1 MHYRLK
7 FLSLATLVLSLS
19 LPVGVAES
27 QTRGNVQT
35 TLTAQAQ
42 TNQERKDEALRL
54 SQLGVQQLNTGQFQE
69 ALKTFEQA
77 LAIVKQI
84 GDTAGEGTTINNIGA
99 VYKNLGQYAKALE
112 FYQQAL
118 AIFKQIGYTAG
129 EGTTLN
135 NIGEVYQGLGQYTK
149 ALEFYQQALAI
160 AKQIGD
166 TAGEGTT
173 LSNIGGAYHGLGQ
186 YTKALEFYQQA
197 LVIFKQIGDTA
208 GEGTTLNNIGE
219 VYRNLGQYAKALEFY
234 QQALV
239 IVKQIGNTALEGTI
253 LNNIGLVYNSLG
265 QYAKALE
272 VFQQALVIFKQ
283 IVYTAGEGRTLN
295 NIGEVYRNRGQY
307 AKALEFYQQALVIV
321 KQIGDTGGEART
333 LNNVGLLYRNLGQY
347 AKALEVFQ
355 QALTIAKQIG
365 DTALEGATL
374 SNIGA
379 AYQGLGQYAKALE
392 FYQQALTIA
401 KQIGDTAVEGTT
413 LNNIGE
419 VYRNLGQNAKALEF
433 YQQALTIAKQIGD
446 TAVEGTTLNNIGEV
460 YRNLGQ
466 NAKALEFYQ
475 QALTIAKQIGD
486 TAVESTTLNNIGLVY
501 NSLGRY
507 ADAEKTLF
515 AAIEVL
521 ESLRTKTLSDDQK
534 ISIFETQTQTYR
546 LLQQALIAQN
556 KINAALEISER
567 SRARA
572 FIELLASK
580 NSGNIDNQQ
589 AVKPPN
595 VEQIKQIAK
604 VQNATLVQYSVN
616 ESNLYI
622 WVIKPTGKIA
632 FKQVDL
638 KSLNTPLARLVNKSR
653 LSIGAGGRGI
663 KVEPKDES
671 SKKQNLQKLYEVLI
685 EPIASLLPT
694 NPDEHVIFI
703 PHDSLFL
710 VPFVALQDKDGKYL
724 IEKHTIL
731 TAPAIQV
738 LDLTHQQRQKVTGKD
753 VLVMGN
759 PIMPKVGIPPVQ
771 LQPLLGAEKEALTI
785 ANLFKI
791 KAITGKDATKAAF
804 KQKLSSARIIHLA
817 THGLL
822 DDADKSI
829 PSAIALAPT
838 SNDNGLLTPAEIFDL
853 KINAELVVLSAC
865 DTGRGAIT
873 GDGVVG
879 LSRSL
884 ITAGASS
891 VIVSLWAVPDSPTSE
906 LMTEFYQQWQKNPD
920 KAAALRNAMLI
931 TMKKHPQPRD
941 WAAFTLIGES

>member
-7 FLSLATLVLSLS
+7 SLSLATLVLSLS

-27 QTRGNVQT
+27 QIRGNVQT

-42 TNQERKDEALRL
+42 TAQERKDEALRL
-54 SQLGVQQLNTGQFQE
+54 NRLGVQQLNKGQFQE
-69 ALKTFEQA
+69 ALKTFEQVLVIVKKIGDTAGEGRTLNNIGEVYRNLEQYAKALEFFEQA
-77 LAIVKQI
+77 LAIAKQIGNTAGEGRTLNNIGLVYDNRGQYAKALEFYQQALAIGKQI
-84 GDTAGEGTTINNIGA
+84 GDTAGEGRTLNNIGG
-99 VYKNLGQYAKALE
+99 VYNNLGQYAKALE

-118 AIFKQIGYTAG
+118 AIGKQIGYTAG
-129 EGTTLN
+129 EGATLN
-135 NIGEVYQGLGQYTK
+135 NIGAVYRNLGQYAK
-149 ALEFYQQALAI
+149 ALEFHQQALAI
-160 AKQIGD
+160 RKQIGN
-166 TAGEGTT
+166 TAGEGAT
-173 LSNIGGAYHGLGQ
+173 LKS
-186 YTKALEFYQQA
+186 
-197 LVIFKQIGDTA
+197 
-208 GEGTTLNNIGE
+208 IGE

-234 QQALV
+234 QQALA
-239 IVKQIGNTALEGTI
+239 IIKQIGDI
-253 LNNIGLVYNSLG
+253 
-265 QYAKALE
+265 
-272 VFQQALVIFKQ
+272 
-283 IVYTAGEGRTLN
+283 AGEGATLN
-295 NIGEVYRNRGQY
+295 SIGAVYGDLGQY
-307 AKALEFYQQALVIV
+307 AKALEFYQQALVIG
-321 KQIGDTGGEART
+321 KQIG
-333 LNNVGLLYRNLGQY
+333 N
-347 AKALEVFQ
+347 
-355 QALTIAKQIG
+355 
-365 DTALEGATL
+365 TAGEGATL
-374 SNIGA
+374 NNIGA
-379 AYQGLGQYAKALE
+379 VYGDLGQYAKALE
-392 FYQQALTIA
+392 FYQQALAIG
-401 KQIGDTAVEGTT
+401 KQIGNTAGEGAT
-413 LNNIGE
+413 LNNIG
-419 VYRNLGQNAKALEF
+419 A
-433 YQQALTIAKQIGD
+433 
-446 TAVEGTTLNNIGEV
+446 
-460 YRNLGQ
+460 
-466 NAKALEFYQ
+466 
-475 QALTIAKQIGD
+475 
-486 TAVESTTLNNIGLVY
+486 VY
-501 NSLGRY
+501 NNLGRY

-515 AAIEVL
+515 TAIEVL
-521 ESLRTKTLSDDQK
+521 ESLRTQKLTDDQK

-556 KINAALEISER
+556 KTNTALEISER

-580 NSGNIDNQQ
+580 ISGNIDNQQ
-589 AVKPPN
+589 AIKPPN
-595 VEQIKQIAK
+595 IEQVKQIAK
-604 VQNATLVQYSVN
+604 AQNATLVEYSIN
-616 ESNLYI
+616 QSQLYI

-638 KSLNTPLARLVNKSR
+638 KSLNQSLTDLVNNSR
-653 LSIGAGGRGI
+653 ISIGTGGRGAI
-663 KVEPKDES
+663 NVNPTGKPVQ
-671 SKKQNLQKLYEVLI
+671 KQNLQKLHEILI
-685 EPIASLLPT
+685 EPIASLLST

-738 LDLTHQQRQKVTGKD
+738 LELTRQQRQKVMGKD

-771 LQPLLGAEKEALTI
+771 LNPLLGAEKEAVTV
-785 ANLFKI
+785 ASLFKT

-804 KQKLSSARIIHLA
+804 KQKLLSARIIHLA

-829 PSAIALAPT
+829 PSAIALTPT
-838 SNDNGLLTPAEIFDL
+838 SNDDGLLTPAEIVDL

-865 DTGRGAIT
+865 DTGRGKIT

>member
-7 FLSLATLVLSLS
+7 SLSIATLVLCLS

-27 QTRGNVQT
+27 QIRGNVQT

-42 TNQERKDEALRL
+42 TTQEHRDEALRL
-54 SQLGVQQLNTGQFQE
+54 NELGLQQLNKGQFRE

-77 LAIVKQI
+77 LAIFQQI
-84 GDTAGEGTTINNIGA
+84 GDTAGEGTILNNIG
-99 VYKNLGQYAKALE
+99 VLYRNLGQYAKALE

-118 AIFKQIGYTAG
+118 AIRKQTSNTEG
-129 EGTTLN
+129 EGNTLN
-135 NIGEVYQGLGQYTK
+135 NIGGVYFSLGQYAK

-160 AKQIGD
+160 AKQIGN
-166 TAGEGTT
+166 TAGEGAT
-173 LSNIGGAYHGLGQ
+173 LNNIGVVYSNLGQ
-186 YTKALEFYQQA
+186 YAKALEFYQQA
-197 LVIFKQIGDTA
+197 LAIRKQIGDTA
-208 GEGTTLNNIGE
+208 GEGNTLNNIGLIYDNLGQYAKALE
-219 VYRNLGQYAKALEFY
+219 FYQQALAIPKQIGDTAGEGNTLNNIGGVYFSLGQYAKALEFYQQALAIGKQIGDTAGEGITLNNIGAVYRNLGQYAKALEFY
-234 QQALV
+234 QQALA
-239 IVKQIGNTALEGTI
+239 IAKQIGNTA
-253 LNNIGLVYNSLG
+253 
-265 QYAKALE
+265 
-272 VFQQALVIFKQ
+272 
-283 IVYTAGEGRTLN
+283 GEGATLN
-295 NIGEVYRNRGQY
+295 NIGVVY
-307 AKALEFYQQALVIV
+307 
-321 KQIGDTGGEART
+321 
-333 LNNVGLLYRNLGQY
+333 
-347 AKALEVFQ
+347 
-355 QALTIAKQIG
+355 
-365 DTALEGATL
+365 
-374 SNIGA
+374 SN
-379 AYQGLGQYAKALE
+379 LGQYAKALE
-392 FYQQALTIA
+392 FYQQALAIR
-401 KQIGDTAVEGTT
+401 KQIGDTAGEG
-413 LNNIGE
+413 
-419 VYRNLGQNAKALEF
+419 R
-433 YQQALTIAKQIGD
+433 
-446 TAVEGTTLNNIGEV
+446 
-460 YRNLGQ
+460 
-466 NAKALEFYQ
+466 
-475 QALTIAKQIGD
+475 
-486 TAVESTTLNNIGLVY
+486 TLNNIGLIY
-501 NSLGRY
+501 DNLGQY

-534 ISIFETQTQTYR
+534 ISIFEIQPQTYR
-546 LLQQALIAQN
+546 FLERVLIAQN
-556 KINAALEISER
+556 KTNTALEISER
-567 SRARA
+567 GRARA

-580 NSGNIDNQQ
+580 ISGNIDNQQ
-589 AVKPPN
+589 AIKPPN
-595 VEQIKQIAK
+595 IEQIQQTAK
-604 VQNATLVQYSVN
+604 AQNATLVEYSVN

-638 KSLNTPLARLVNKSR
+638 KSLKTPLAQLVNKSR

-663 KVEPKDES
+663 KVEPKNES
-671 SKKQNLQKLYEVLI
+671 TKKQNLQKLYEVLI

-759 PIMPKVGIPPVQ
+759 PTMPKVGIPPVQ
-771 LQPLLGAEKEALTI
+771 LDPLLGAEKEALTI

-838 SNDNGLLTPAEIFDL
+838 SNDDGLLTPAEIVDL

-891 VIVSLWAVPDSPTSE
+891 VIVSLWKVPDSSTSE
-906 LMTEFYQQWQKNPD
+906 LMTEFYQQWEKNPD

-931 TMKKHPQPRD
+931 TMKKHPQPVN

>member
-1 MHYRLK
+1 LE
-7 FLSLATLVLSLS
+7 F
-19 LPVGVAES
+19 
-27 QTRGNVQT
+27 
-35 TLTAQAQ
+35 
-42 TNQERKDEALRL
+42 
-54 SQLGVQQLNTGQFQE
+54 
-69 ALKTFEQA
+69 FEQA
-77 LAIVKQI
+77 LAIAKQI
-84 GDTAGEGTTINNIGA
+84 GDTAGSERTLNNIGA
-99 VYKNLGQYAKALE
+99 VYKKLGQYA
-112 FYQQAL
+112 
-118 AIFKQIGYTAG
+118 
-129 EGTTLN
+129 
-135 NIGEVYQGLGQYTK
+135 K

-166 TAGEGTT
+166 TAGSERT
-173 LSNIGGAYHGLGQ
+173 LNNIGGVYPNLGQ
-186 YTKALEFYQQA
+186 YAKALEFYQQA
-197 LVIFKQIGDTA
+197 LVIRKQIGDTA
-208 GEGTTLNNIGE
+208 GEGATLNNIGE

-234 QQALV
+234 QQALA
-239 IVKQIGNTALEGTI
+239 ICKQIGDTAGEGTT
-253 LNNIGLVYNSLG
+253 LNNIGLVYRNLG

-272 VFQQALVIFKQ
+272 FHQQALAIFKQ
-283 IVYTAGEGRTLN
+283 IGDTAGSGTILNNIGRVYDNLGQYAKALEFHQQALAICKQIGDTAGEGRTLN
-295 NIGEVYRNRGQY
+295 NIGG
-307 AKALEFYQQALVIV
+307 
-321 KQIGDTGGEART
+321 
-333 LNNVGLLYRNLGQY
+333 
-347 AKALEVFQ
+347 
-355 QALTIAKQIG
+355 
-365 DTALEGATL
+365 
-374 SNIGA
+374 
-379 AYQGLGQYAKALE
+379 
-392 FYQQALTIA
+392 
-401 KQIGDTAVEGTT
+401 
-413 LNNIGE
+413 
-419 VYRNLGQNAKALEF
+419 
-433 YQQALTIAKQIGD
+433 
-446 TAVEGTTLNNIGEV
+446 
-460 YRNLGQ
+460 
-466 NAKALEFYQ
+466 
-475 QALTIAKQIGD
+475 
-486 TAVESTTLNNIGLVY
+486 VY
-501 NSLGRY
+501 NNLGRY

-515 AAIEVL
+515 PAIEVL
-521 ESLRTKTLSDDQK
+521 ESLRTQKLTDDQK

-546 LLQQALIAQN
+546 FLQQALIAQN
-556 KINAALEISER
+556 KTNAALEVAER
-567 SRARA
+567 GRGRALV
-572 FIELLASK
+572 ELLASK
-580 NSGNIDNQQ
+580 ISGNIDNQQ
-589 AVKPPN
+589 AIKPPN
-595 VEQIKQIAK
+595 IEQIQQIAK

-638 KSLNTPLARLVNKSR
+638 KSLKTPLTQLVNQSR

-671 SKKQNLQKLYEVLI
+671 SKKQNLQKLHEVLI

-738 LDLTHQQRQKVTGKD
+738 LDLTRQQRQKVTGKD

-759 PIMPKVGIPPVQ
+759 PTMPKVGIPPVQ
-771 LQPLLGAEKEALTI
+771 LPQLKGAAREAVTV
-785 ANLFKI
+785 ASLFKT

-829 PSAIALAPT
+829 PSAFALGVGAAIALAPT
-838 SNDNGLLTPAEIFDL
+838 SNDDGLLTPAEIVDL

-865 DTGRGAIT
+865 DTGRGKIT

>member
-7 FLSLATLVLSLS
+7 SLSVATLVLSLS

-27 QTRGNVQT
+27 QIRGNVQT

-42 TNQERKDEALRL
+42 TTQELNEEALRL
-54 SQLGVQQLNTGQFQE
+54 NRLGVQQLNNGQFQE
-69 ALKTFEQA
+69 ALKTFEQV
-77 LAIVKQI
+77 LVIVKKI
-84 GDTAGEGTTINNIGA
+84 GDTAGESANLNNIGE
-99 VYKNLGQYAKALE
+99 VYRNLEQYAKALE
-112 FYQQAL
+112 F
-118 AIFKQIGYTAG
+118 F
-129 EGTTLN
+129 E
-135 NIGEVYQGLGQYTK
+135 
-149 ALEFYQQALAI
+149 QALAI

-166 TAGEGTT
+166 TAGEGRT
-173 LSNIGGAYHGLGQ
+173 LNNIGAVYDNLGK
-186 YTKALEFYQQA
+186 YAKALESYQQA
-197 LVIFKQIGDTA
+197 LAILKQIGDTTVESTTLNNLGKVYQILGQYDKALESYQQALAILKQIGDTA
-208 GEGTTLNNIGE
+208 GEGRTLNNLGELYHNLGKYAKALESYQQALAIRKQIGDTAGEGRTLYNLGRVYHNLGKYAKALEFFEQALGIFKQIGNAEGESGTLNNIGL
-219 VYRNLGQYAKALEFY
+219 VYTYLGQYSKSLEFY
-234 QQALV
+234 QQALG
-239 IVKQIGNTALEGTI
+239 IFKQIAHKKGEGITLNNIGIAYYNLGDYSRALKFYQAALVIHKKIGNITGEGKT
-253 LNNIGLVYNSLG
+253 LDNIGLVYTYLEE
-265 QYAKALE
+265 YDKAL
-272 VFQQALVIFKQ
+272 K
-283 IVYTAGEGRTLN
+283 Y
-295 NIGEVYRNRGQY
+295 
-307 AKALEFYQQALVIV
+307 YQQAL
-321 KQIGDTGGEART
+321 A
-333 LNNVGLLYRNLGQY
+333 
-347 AKALEVFQ
+347 
-355 QALTIAKQIG
+355 IAKQIG
-365 DTALEGATL
+365 D
-374 SNIGA
+374 
-379 AYQGLGQYAKALE
+379 
-392 FYQQALTIA
+392 IA
-401 KQIGDTAVEGTT
+401 D
-413 LNNIGE
+413 
-419 VYRNLGQNAKALEF
+419 
-433 YQQALTIAKQIGD
+433 
-446 TAVEGTTLNNIGEV
+446 
-460 YRNLGQ
+460 
-466 NAKALEFYQ
+466 
-475 QALTIAKQIGD
+475 
-486 TAVESTTLNNIGLVY
+486 ESTTLNNIGTVY
-501 NSLGRY
+501 NSLGKYAKALEYYQQALAIRKQIGDTDGEGSIFNNIGAAYLNLGKY
-507 ADAEKTLF
+507 ADAEKILF
-515 AAIEVL
+515 SAIEVL
-521 ESLRTKTLSDDQK
+521 EYLRTSKLSDDQK
-534 ISIFETQTQTYR
+534 ISIFETQAFTYR
-546 LLQQALIAQN
+546 FLQQALIAQN
-556 KINAALEISER
+556 KTNTALEISER

-572 FIELLASK
+572 FVDLLASK
-580 NSGNIDNQQ
+580 ISGNTNSKQ
-589 AVKPPN
+589 AIKLPN
-595 VEQIKQIAK
+595 IEQIQQIAK

-622 WVIKPTGKIA
+622 WVIKPTGKIS

-638 KSLNTPLARLVNKSR
+638 KSLKTPLTQLVNQSR
-653 LSIGAGGRGI
+653 QSIGAGGRGI

-671 SKKQNLQKLYEVLI
+671 SKKQNLQKLHEVLI
-685 EPIASLLPT
+685 EPIASFLPT

-738 LDLTHQQRQKVTGKD
+738 LDLTHQQQQNVTGKD

-759 PIMPKVGIPPVQ
+759 PTMPKVGIPPVQ
-771 LQPLLGAEKEALTI
+771 LPPLEGAGREAVTI
-785 ANLFKI
+785 ANLFKT

-838 SNDNGLLTPAEIFDL
+838 SNDDGLLTPAEIVDL

-941 WAAFTLIGES
+941 WAAFTLVGES

>member
-1 MHYRLK
+1 M
-7 FLSLATLVLSLS
+7 
-19 LPVGVAES
+19 
-27 QTRGNVQT
+27 QT

-42 TNQERKDEALRL
+42 TTQERKDEALRL
-54 SQLGVQQLNTGQFQE
+54 NRLGVQQFNKGQFQE

-84 GDTAGEGTTINNIGA
+84 GNTAD
-99 VYKNLGQYAKALE
+99 
-112 FYQQAL
+112 
-118 AIFKQIGYTAG
+118 

-135 NIGEVYQGLGQYTK
+135 NIGEIYRNLGEYAK
-149 ALEFYQQALAI
+149 ALDFYQQALAI
-160 AKQIGD
+160 
-166 TAGEGTT
+166 
-173 LSNIGGAYHGLGQ
+173 Y
-186 YTKALEFYQQA
+186 
-197 LVIFKQIGDTA
+197 KQIGDTA
-208 GEGTTLNNIGE
+208 GEGTTLNNIGL
-219 VYRNLGQYAKALEFY
+219 VYDSQGEYAKALDFYQRVLAIVKQTGNTAVEGKILNNIGSVYVNQGEYAKALDFY
-234 QQALV
+234 QQSLA
-239 IVKQIGNTALEGTI
+239 IYKQIGNTAT
-253 LNNIGLVYNSLG
+253 
-265 QYAKALE
+265 
-272 VFQQALVIFKQ
+272 
-283 IVYTAGEGRTLN
+283 
-295 NIGEVYRNRGQY
+295 
-307 AKALEFYQQALVIV
+307 
-321 KQIGDTGGEART
+321 
-333 LNNVGLLYRNLGQY
+333 
-347 AKALEVFQ
+347 
-355 QALTIAKQIG
+355 
-365 DTALEGATL
+365 
-374 SNIGA
+374 
-379 AYQGLGQYAKALE
+379 
-392 FYQQALTIA
+392 
-401 KQIGDTAVEGTT
+401 EGTT

-419 VYRNLGQNAKALEF
+419 VYRNQGEYAKALGF
-433 YQQALTIAKQIGD
+433 YQQALAIYKQIGGTVGKG
-446 TAVEGTTLNNIGEV
+446 TALNNIG
-460 YRNLGQ
+460 
-466 NAKALEFYQ
+466 F
-475 QALTIAKQIGD
+475 T
-486 TAVESTTLNNIGLVY
+486 Y
-501 NSLGRY
+501 NSLARY

-515 AAIEVL
+515 AAIEVW
-521 ESLRTKTLSDDQK
+521 ESLRTRELPDDQK
-534 ISIFETQTQTYR
+534 ISIFEKQASTYH
-546 LLQQALIAQN
+546 LLQRALITQN
-556 KINAALEISER
+556 KTNTALEISER

-580 NSGNIDNQQ
+580 ISGNIDNQQ

-595 VEQIKQIAK
+595 IEQVKQIAK
-604 VQNATLVQYSVN
+604 AQNTTLVEYSAN
-616 ESNLYI
+616 ESKLYI
-622 WVIKPTGKIA
+622 WVVKPTGKIA

-638 KSLNTPLARLVNKSR
+638 NSLNTPLAQLVNKSR

-663 KVEPKDES
+663 KVEPKNEYT
-671 SKKQNLQKLYEVLI
+671 KKQTLQKLHEVLI

-703 PHDSLFL
+703 PHESLFL

-771 LQPLLGAEKEALTI
+771 LNPLLGAQKEAVTV
-785 ANLFKI
+785 ASLFKT

-804 KQKLSSARIIHLA
+804 KQKLSSAKIIHLA

-838 SNDNGLLTPAEIFDL
+838 SNDDGLLTPAEIVDL

-865 DTGRGAIT
+865 DTGRGTIT
-873 GDGVVG
+873 GDGVIG